1 MGVRGTKPLRPSDV
15 RSLHPEAGHG
25 TQFASGMDLS
35 PLEYAVAAKHRVLPV
50 FSRNRPRP
58 SPLEFALLSL
68 LASVDSKWFTARLT
82 RLESAL
88 TKNTFVPLRASRPHW
103 QPRRSRNRGHGRRR
117 LPHPSHCGTSPLV
130 QQSPKVRDF

>member
-58 SPLEFALLSL
+58 SPLESALLSL
-68 LASVDSKWFTARLT
+68 LVSVDSKWFTARLT

-88 TKNTFVPLRASRPHW
+88 TKNRGVGEVAAFSVTF
-103 QPRRSRNRGHGRRR
+103 RRSDVQTFRR
-117 LPHPSHCGTSPLV
+117 SAASPIAAQPLWCHNP
-130 QQSPKVRDF
+130 Q